1 MKCPLCSAEMVKKSI
16 GEIEIDFC
24 ENGCHGVWFESFEL
38 ARLDE
43 KNEGCGEELEKILGT
58 SLNERESSKKIS
70 CPNCNIPLHIHR
82 YRAGSVQIDECYSC
96 GGVFLDSGEL
106 KKIREQYKDSETIK
120 AEIDNILTSVHMDV
134 QSIAEMDEAMRQKYE
149 QGARKR
155 ADKMSRLF
163 KFIS

>member
-24 ENGCHGVWFESFEL
+24 ENGCQGVWFDSFEL

-43 KNEGCGEELEKILGT
+43 KNEGCGEELERILGT
-58 SLNERESSKKIS
+58 ALNERESSKKIN
-70 CPNCNIPLHIHR
+70 CPNCNIPMHIHR

-106 KKIREQYKDSETIK
+106 KLVREKYKDSETIK
-120 AEIDNILTSVHMDV
+120 AEIDGLINVKVDGLSG
-134 QSIAEMDEAMRQKYE
+134 EAPMGYK
-149 QGARKR
+149 QGALSR
-155 ADKMSRLF
+155 AEKIGRLF
-163 KFIS
+163 RFLG